1 LTVTGSG
8 GISSDT
14 FGSGNGGSVAIQAG
28 TLAIGPDGE
37 ITTDTAKSGNGGSI
51 AVTVTGALSI
61 DGTSSTIST
70 GITALTVTGSTGN
83 AGNIIVNAGSLT
95 IGPNGQITT
104 DTFGTGKGG
113 NIAVTVA
120 GALSIDGTSSSV
132 PTGITALTGSN
143 GDAGNVAVNAGSLS
157 IVNNG
162 VISVDTL
169 GNRRRWK
176 RHGQRRRRFVDR
188 RQRAEPFYRHYL
200 PIGVQQRQRRRA
212 AGQCRVADD
221 Q

>member
-1 LTVTGSG
+1 MTVTGSG

-83 AGNIIVNAGSLT
+83 AAI
-95 IGPNGQITT
+95 
-104 DTFGTGKGG
+104 
-113 NIAVTVA
+113 
-120 GALSIDGTSSSV
+120 
-132 PTGITALTGSN
+132 
-143 GDAGNVAVNAGSLS
+143 SLS
-157 IVNNG
+157 MPG
-162 VISVDTL
+162 L
-169 GNRRRWK
+169 
-176 RHGQRRRRFVDR
+176 
-188 RQRAEPFYRHYL
+188 
-200 PIGVQQRQRRRA
+200 
-212 AGQCRVADD
+212 
-221 Q
+221 